1 MYIVQIMWGQGD
13 LAMNTFLRGLF
24 FLVIAAF
31 IGECLEF
38 FINLV
43 LAKQLGEHGMGLYMT
58 ILPSIFLVVILAS
71 IEMPISIS
79 KFIAEREEQF
89 HRSMMKHAARLT
101 IKLMFVF
108 IAIAFIIVPVV
119 PIFDHYHPFV
129 KWLFIILIP
138 IVSVSSLTRGYLM
151 GKQHMSKIAFSNFV
165 RKAIQLLLLVFLY
178 QLFSFELSTALLIAL
193 CTLIGSE
200 LVVCIYLLHAFF
212 IQWQVVKQGKY
223 TVLTQKEVRK
233 NLLAVSIPTTGMRLF
248 HALTHAFQPFLI
260 KEALLRSGVSEVMAT
275 EQFGLMAGVAMSIG
289 FFPAFIAH
297 SLLIALIPTVS
308 EAYEKKEFG
317 KLQKILQQVILIT
330 ALYGIPAVC
339 LFYFFAEPLT
349 HLFFQ
354 SSSATLYLQILWPYF
369 LLHFFVIPM
378 QAFLIGLGLVKD
390 AFYHSVWSTI
400 FQFIVMYFLGSTHLQ
415 MQGII
420 IGMNFGAVL
429 IMMLHYLTICQ
440 KIGVS
445 IWIKAPLKRY

>member
-1 MYIVQIMWGQGD
+1 
-13 LAMNTFLRGLF
+13 MNTFLKGLI
-24 FLVIAAF
+24 FLVVAAF
-31 IGECLEF
+31 IGECVEF

-43 LAKQLGEHGMGLYMT
+43 LARQLGEHGMGLYMT

-71 IEMPISIS
+71 LELPISIS
-79 KFIAEREEQF
+79 KFIAEKKENYHQ
-89 HRSMMKHAARLT
+89 SMMKHAARFVM
-101 IKLMFVF
+101 KLMFIF
-108 IAIAFIIVPVV
+108 IAIGFFIVPNI
-119 PIFDHYHPFV
+119 PMFEHYHPIV

-138 IVSVSSLTRGYLM
+138 IVSFSSLTRGYFM
-151 GKQHMSKIAFSNFV
+151 GKQDMSKIAFSNFL
-165 RKAIQLLLLVFLY
+165 RKAIQLLLLVVIY
-178 QLFSFELSTALLIAL
+178 QLFAFDLNTSILIAL

-200 LVVCIYLLHAFF
+200 LVVCIYLLHAFY

-223 TVLTQKEVRK
+223 TVLTKKEVHK
-233 NLLAVSIPTTGMRLF
+233 NLLAVSLPTTGMRLF

-260 KEALLRSGVSEVMAT
+260 KIALLRAGVTEEMAT
-275 EQFGLMAGVAMSIG
+275 EQFGLMTGVAMSIG

-308 EAYEKKEFG
+308 EAYERKEFAR
-317 KLQKILQQVILIT
+317 LQKILQQVILIT
-330 ALYGIPAVC
+330 GLYGIPAVC

-349 HLFFQ
+349 HIFFQ

-378 QAFLIGLGLVKD
+378 QAYLIGLGLVKD
-390 AFYHSVWSTI
+390 AFFHSVWSTV
-400 FQFIVMYFLGSTHLQ
+400 FQFILMFLLGSTHLQ
-415 MQGII
+415 MQGVI
-420 IGMNFGAVL
+420 IGMNFGAFL

-445 IWIKAPLKRY
+445 IWLKDPIKKY

>member
-1 MYIVQIMWGQGD
+1 
-13 LAMNTFLRGLF
+13 MNTFLKGLI

-31 IGECLEF
+31 IGECVEF

-43 LAKQLGEHGMGLYMT
+43 LARQLGEHGMGLYMT

-71 IEMPISIS
+71 LELPISIS
-79 KFIAEREEQF
+79 KFIAEKKEQY
-89 HRSMMKHAARLT
+89 HQSMMKHAARFV

-108 IAIAFIIVPVV
+108 IAIGIFIVPNV
-119 PIFDHYHPFV
+119 PIFALYHPMV
-129 KWLFIILIP
+129 KWLFIALIP
-138 IVSVSSLTRGYLM
+138 IVAFTSLTRGYFM
-151 GKQHMSKIAFSNFV
+151 GKQDMSKIALSNFM
-165 RKAIQLLLLVFLY
+165 RKAVQLLLLVVIY
-178 QLFSFELSTALLIAL
+178 QLFSFDLNTAILIAL
-193 CTLIGSE
+193 CTFIGSE
-200 LVVCIYLLHAFF
+200 LVVCIYLLHAFY

-223 TVLTQKEVRK
+223 TVLTKKEVHK
-233 NLLAVSIPTTGMRLF
+233 NLLSVSLPTTGMRLF
-248 HALTHAFQPFLI
+248 HALTHAYQPFLI
-260 KEALLRSGVSEVMAT
+260 KAALLRSGVTEEMAT
-275 EQFGLMAGVAMSIG
+275 EQFGLMTGVAMSIG

-317 KLQKILQQVILIT
+317 RLQKILQQVILIT

-349 HLFFQ
+349 HIFFQ

-378 QAFLIGLGLVKD
+378 QAYLIGLGLVKD
-390 AFYHSVWSTI
+390 AFFHSVWATV
-400 FQFIVMYFLGSTHLQ
+400 FQFILMYLLGSTHLQ
-415 MQGII
+415 MQGVI
-420 IGMNFGAVL
+420 IGMNFGAML

-440 KIGVS
+440 RIGISV
-445 IWIKAPLKRY
+445 WLREPIKKY